1 MEFSL
6 RPGAGPLGGSLRP
19 GGGGLLSSFA
29 AGSRPKPSAGAKEEK
44 GYEEVTKYDREFL
57 LSFKERCT
65 SVPPELETTGS
76 DVLLGSGDNEF
87 VTPEER

>member
-1 MEFSL
+1 V
-6 RPGAGPLGGSLRP
+6 
-19 GGGGLLSSFA
+19 LLT
-29 AGSRPKPSAGAKEEK
+29 R
-44 GYEEVTKYDREFL
+44 L
-57 LSFKERCT
+57 QRCT